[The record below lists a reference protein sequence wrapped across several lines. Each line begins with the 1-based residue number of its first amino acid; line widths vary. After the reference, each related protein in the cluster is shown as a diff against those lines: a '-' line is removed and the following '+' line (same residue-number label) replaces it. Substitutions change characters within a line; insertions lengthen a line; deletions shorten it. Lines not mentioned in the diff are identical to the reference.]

1 MEKIELLNSIFDSFI
16 EDMKTEKE
24 NLILSIKKN
33 DYNQD
38 RYKNCSRLKTIVA
51 HLFFMAILKYSPTT
65 SDFIDGNHPFV
76 EYIRWNSV
84 FVKPFSK
91 NKLPP
96 FQLNQKAESQS
107 KLLKLQSLKNQAKK
121 LFSNSLQNLSAAEC
135 LKLNELYSQSVHYS
149 QMAAELGIKSVLRA
163 KNISHTLW
171 KCEHSIIN
179 LGNGTRCFDA
189 KFLNLCESLETLGLN
204 DWKNTNFEKSST
216 LSIRTR
222 YCDYDDNA
230 YMFLDTL
237 PSKVFTCKLAKKAYF
252 LSEEILFY
260 CEDMLNETWKPKNM
274 KSND

>member
-1 MEKIELLNSIFDSFI
+1 MEKIELLNTIFDSFI
-16 EDMKTEKE
+16 EEMKTEKE

-33 DYNQD
+33 DYNVD
-38 RYKNCSRLKTIVA
+38 LYKNCSRLKTIVA
-51 HLFFMAILKYSPTT
+51 HLFFMAILKYST
-65 SDFIDGNHPFV
+65 STAEFIDDQNPFI
-76 EYIRWNSV
+76 EYIRWHSV

-91 NKLPP
+91 SILPL
-96 FQLNQKAESQS
+96 FQLNQKAQSQS
-107 KLLKLQSLKNQAKK
+107 QLLKLQSLKIQAKK
-121 LFSNSLQNLSAAEC
+121 LFSNSLLNLSAAKC

-163 KNISHTLW
+163 KNISHALW

-189 KFLNLCESLETLGLN
+189 KFLNLCESLEKLGLKH
-204 DWKNTNFEKSST
+204 WKNTDFEKSST

-230 YMFLDTL
+230 FMFLDTL

-260 CEDMLNETWKPKNM
+260 CEDMLNETWKK
-274 KSND
+274 KSK